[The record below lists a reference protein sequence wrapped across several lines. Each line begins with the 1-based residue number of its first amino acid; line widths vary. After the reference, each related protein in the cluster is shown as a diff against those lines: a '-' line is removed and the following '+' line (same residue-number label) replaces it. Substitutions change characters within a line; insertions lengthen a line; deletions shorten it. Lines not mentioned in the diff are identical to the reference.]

1 MQFLTFFDH
10 GVKYLV
16 PSAIFRILFSYFPDS
31 FINVSRPTQFTEG
44 QKYAK
49 CFFFFFWRHEKLNP
63 WSYEMHKK
71 KRRNAPADCNVF
83 YNLNMYVLLYSL
95 YLVKLFFKNSTVLFS
110 VTQER
115 VEMILVKFTFYI
127 SCFFCLLK
135 EDVIYHI
142 PNSNQ
147 SISESPNI
155 L

>member
-1 MQFLTFFDH
+1 
-10 GVKYLV
+10 
-16 PSAIFRILFSYFPDS
+16 
-31 FINVSRPTQFTEG
+31 
-44 QKYAK
+44 
-49 CFFFFFWRHEKLNP
+49 
-63 WSYEMHKK
+63 
-71 KRRNAPADCNVF
+71 
-83 YNLNMYVLLYSL
+83 MYVLLYSL

-127 SCFFCLLK
+127 CCFFCLLK